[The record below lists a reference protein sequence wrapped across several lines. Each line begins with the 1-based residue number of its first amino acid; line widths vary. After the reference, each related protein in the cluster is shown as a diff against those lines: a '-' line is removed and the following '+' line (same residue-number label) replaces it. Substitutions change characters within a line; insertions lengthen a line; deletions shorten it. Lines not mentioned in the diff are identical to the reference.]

1 VLLDELKEELFR
13 LEVEHKQ
20 GDISQQEYD
29 KTKAA
34 LDQMLQR
41 ALKRASASRLN
52 KPVRP
57 QRTNARYPFQLL
69 VIFATEQ
76 RKTIRMANNT

>member
-1 VLLDELKEELFR
+1 VRTQRPASRGSSSVLLEELKEELFR

-29 KTKAA
+29 KTKSA

-41 ALKRASASRLN
+41 VLKRAA
-52 KPVRP
+52 
-57 QRTNARYPFQLL
+57 
-69 VIFATEQ
+69 
-76 RKTIRMANNT
+76 ANHR